1 MHYMYN
7 YIFRSHLK
15 FLQNNTLKNI
25 NKYNKNNSYS
35 YFMRTSNKNNIK
47 RDRLERQKAVKRFF
61 DSTR

>member
-1 MHYMYN
+1 MYN

-15 FLQNNTLKNI
+15 FLKNNNLQNI

-47 RDRLERQKAVKRFF
+47 RDRLERQKAVKDF
-61 DSTR
+61 